1 MGKSAGR
8 YLLAVAVTAIAL
20 FLTIAL
26 REFLA
31 PMRLFFMWAA
41 VLITA
46 VVAGMGPALLSIALS
61 IAGVALFIFGPSTP
75 WEATRLLLF
84 ALFAGGISYA
94 VGLRRRA
101 EERAASLSAKLTA
114 DSDARQHQEER
125 VAFINRASEVLS
137 SSLGVEQTMRN
148 LARLCVPA
156 IGDWCG
162 IDIANDDG
170 YERLVV
176 EHADVTRLQ
185 LVRELDRFSSRDS
198 SVIAEVIRT
207 GKTQWVGEITEQLL
221 VSAAVSPEHLE
232 IMRALGLHS
241 LIVAPMVAR
250 GRTLGAL
257 TVAYGESGRRYAKD
271 DVPFVEDL
279 ARRAAIAIDNARLYE
294 AAESANRAK
303 DEFLA
308 TLSHELRTPL
318 TAISGWAHMLQ
329 LGMTDEQTSKLAVDT
344 ILRSA
349 KAQGELIDDLLD
361 LSRVVAGTLH
371 LNIITA
377 DLTKIVEDV
386 MVAARP
392 AADAKRLRIHFTA
405 APGVLVR
412 GDDRRLRQIV
422 WNLVTNAVKFTD
434 EGGSVRVELSLRD
447 SMAHV
452 EVTDTGR
459 GIDPAFLPY
468 VWDRFRQADSSTSRQ
483 YGGLG
488 LGLAVVRHLVE
499 LHGGTVH
506 AESDGAGR
514 GATFAVELPLAR
526 VGERMAAMRGTGDA
540 DGLLG
545 GKRVLVVDDDDDA
558 RLVIATMLRQSGAE
572 VVSAASAAHALETFA
587 SGHFDAVVSDL
598 AMPGEDGYA
607 FVSQLRR
614 SSSVPAIA
622 LSAIATGVDDR
633 ERALAAGFT
642 EFVRKPVDPTELAE
656 IVANAIAQSPLP
668 AARGEG

>member
-1 MGKSAGR
+1 VTTATR
-8 YLLAVAVTAIAL
+8 YLVAVAVTAVAL
-20 FLTIAL
+20 ALTGAL
-26 REFLA
+26 ENFLA
-31 PMRLFFMWAA
+31 PMRLFFLWTA

-46 VVAGMGPALLSIALS
+46 LVAGLGPAL
-61 IAGVALFIFGPSTP
+61 VAVAISVVGAAYLIFGPTGSFVVNT
-75 WEATRLLLF
+75 ATDLMRLLFF
-84 ALFAGGISYA
+84 ALFASGISYA

-101 EERAASLSAKLTA
+101 EEHAAGLSAKLTE
-114 DSDARQHQEER
+114 DMEARQRQEER

-162 IDIANDDG
+162 IDIATGDG

-176 EHADVTRLQ
+176 EHSDVTRLQ
-185 LVRELDRFSSRDS
+185 LVRELDRFPPPAELDL
-198 SVIAEVIRT
+198 IAQVIRT
-207 GKTQWVGEITEQLL
+207 GKSQMVEEITDELL
-221 VSAAVSPEHLE
+221 TSVASTPEHLG
-232 IMRALGLHS
+232 MLKALGLRS
-241 LIVAPMVAR
+241 TIIAPMVAR

-257 TVAYGESGRRYAKD
+257 TVVYGESGRRYTQE
-271 DVPFVEDL
+271 DVPFLEDL
-279 ARRAAIAIDNARLYE
+279 GRRAAIAIDNARLYE

-329 LGMTDEQTSKLAVDT
+329 LGMTDETTTRLAVDT

-361 LSRVVAGTLH
+361 LSRVVSGTLH
-371 LNIITA
+371 LSIITA

-392 AADAKRLRIHFTA
+392 AADAKRLRMELA
-405 APGVLVR
+405 AQPSVLVR

-434 EGGSVRVELSLRD
+434 EGGAVKIALSVRGT
-447 SMAHV
+447 MARV
-452 EVTDTGR
+452 DVIDTGR
-459 GIDPAFLPY
+459 GIDPEFLPY

-483 YGGLG
+483 HGGLG

-506 AESDGAGR
+506 VESAGTGR
-514 GATFAVELPLAR
+514 GATFSVELPLAR
-526 VGERMAAMRGTGDA
+526 LGDGMAARRTGKV
-540 DGLLG
+540 DGGRLS
-545 GKRVLVVDDDDDA
+545 GKRVLVVDDDEDA
-558 RLVIATMLRQSGAE
+558 RLVLATMLRQAGAE
-572 VVSAASAAHALETFA
+572 VVSAANAGQALAAFA
-587 SGHFDAVVSDL
+587 ADRFDAIVSDI

-607 FVSQLRR
+607 LVARIRQTSN
-614 SSSVPAIA
+614 VPTIA
-622 LSAIATGVDDR
+622 VSAIATGTADR
-633 ERALAAGFT
+633 DRALAAGFT
-642 EFVRKPVDPTELAE
+642 EFVRKPVDPIELAE
-656 IVANAIAQSPLP
+656 TVANAI
-668 AARGEG
+668 G